1 MSDPAYFRRLFEY
14 DDWAN
19 AAHLA
24 TLAAPEAVRAMGH
37 LLAAREIWLLRVK
50 MGQAPQVPEP
60 FSPAKGGQAPGKP
73 EPDPVSLKFFRH
85 LDVDQCRE
93 LHEQVSA
100 DWRAWL
106 NAATPADLDA
116 QVTFQDSLG
125 NPYTLTRRVM
135 LTHVL
140 LHSAHHRGQ
149 VAMAQR
155 QAGLTPT
162 DFDLYLSPIAQE
174 MGPGSADA

>member
-1 MSDPAYFRRLFEY
+1 MPDYFRTLFEY

-19 AAHLA
+19 GAHLDA
-24 TLAAPEAVRAMGH
+24 MAAGASPQALRAMAH

-50 MGQAPQVPEP
+50 GEP
-60 FSPAKGGQAPGKP
+60 TTG
-73 EPDPVSLKFFRH
+73 LKFFR
-85 LDVDQCRE
+85 E
-93 LHEQVSA
+93 LEHNGCLALHAGVCA
-100 DWRAWL
+100 DWREWL
-106 NAATPADLDA
+106 KSLTPAALDER
-116 QVTFQDSLG
+116 VTFNDSLG

-155 QAGLTPT
+155 QAGFEPKDL
-162 DFDLYLSPIAQE
+162 DLYLSPLAR
-174 MGPGSADA
+174 S

>member
-1 MSDPAYFRRLFEY
+1 MDADYFRQLFAY

-19 AAHLA
+19 SGHLDG
-24 TLAAPEAVRAMGH
+24 LAGKGSPDALRAISH

-50 MGQAPQVPEP
+50 GEP
-60 FSPAKGGQAPGKP
+60 VG
-73 EPDPVSLKFFRH
+73 DLKFFRE
-85 LDVDQCRE
+85 LDHTGCLA
-93 LHEQVSA
+93 LHAKVCA

-106 NAATPADLDA
+106 KELTPEALGE
-116 QVTFQDSLG
+116 QVTFNDSFG
-125 NPYTLTRRVM
+125 KPYTLTRRVM

-155 QAGLTPT
+155 QAGHEPT
-162 DFDLYLSPIAQE
+162 DLDLYLSPLV
-174 MGPGSADA
+174 

>member
-1 MSDPAYFRRLFEY
+1 MDLPYFRKLFEY

-19 AAHLA
+19 AGHLDGLIKA
-24 TLAAPEAVRAMGH
+24 AAPAALKAMAH

-50 MGQAPQVPEP
+50 NESTEGR
-60 FSPAKGGQAPGKP
+60 
-73 EPDPVSLKFFRH
+73 KFFRR
-85 LDVDQCRE
+85 LDAAGCRA
-93 LHEQVSA
+93 LHEHVSA

-116 QVTFQDSLG
+116 QVTFHDSFG

-155 QAGLTPT
+155 QAGYEPT
-162 DFDLYLSPIAQE
+162 DLDLYLSPLVQE
-174 MGPGSADA
+174 KGSGPEGA

>member
-1 MSDPAYFRRLFEY
+1 MDADYFRQLFTY

-19 AAHLA
+19 SGHLDGMA
-24 TLAAPEAVRAMGH
+24 GKAAPDALRAMGH

-50 MGQAPQVPEP
+50 GEP
-60 FSPAKGGQAPGKP
+60 VG
-73 EPDPVSLKFFRH
+73 DRKFFRE
-85 LDVDQCRE
+85 LDHTACLA
-93 LHEQVSA
+93 LHARVCA

-106 NAATPADLDA
+106 KTLTPELLAE
-116 QVTFQDSLG
+116 QVTFNDSLG

-155 QAGLTPT
+155 QAGHKPT
-162 DFDLYLSPIAQE
+162 DLDLYLSPLVQ
-174 MGPGSADA
+174 S